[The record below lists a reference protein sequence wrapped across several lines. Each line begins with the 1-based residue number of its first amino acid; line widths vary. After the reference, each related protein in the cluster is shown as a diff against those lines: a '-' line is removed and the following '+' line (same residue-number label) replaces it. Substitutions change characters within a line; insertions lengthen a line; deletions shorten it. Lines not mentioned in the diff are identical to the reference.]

1 MAMRRLNYILI
12 KNINYILEKKTNQ
25 NKLKSKIIQEK
36 TQEELKKK
44 CTTDWNW
51 NRKNRAKC
59 SRWYFEQYIRPLSW
73 W

>member
-1 MAMRRLNYILI
+1 MAMIRLNYILI

-44 CTTDWNW
+44 ST
-51 NRKNRAKC
+51 KC